1 MKKLNGV
8 LWGVVLVMVGVILAL
23 NAGGVTDID
32 LFFDGWWTV
41 FIIVPSA
48 IGLITSRD
56 KWGSIIGLL
65 VGVFLLLA
73 CQDVLDFSLTWKILL
88 PAVVVL
94 IGLRLIIKSLFPSV
108 AFRKFKNIQGASS
121 DVSGPGFKEQNALF
135 SGANMILSGEVFEGA
150 ELNAL
155 FGGIQ
160 CDLRGAIIQK
170 DCAIEANAMFGGID
184 IFVPNNINISV
195 DSNSIFGGVENKTNN
210 GQIEGAPTL
219 YIKASG
225 IFGGVDI
232 K

>member
-1 MKKLNGV
+1 MKKLSGV
-8 LWGVVLVMVGVILAL
+8 LWGVVLVAVGVILAL
-23 NAGGVTDID
+23 NASGVTDIN

-41 FIIVPSA
+41 FILVPSA
-48 IGLITSRD
+48 TGLVTNRD
-56 KWGSIIGLL
+56 KLGSIIGLL

-88 PAVVVL
+88 PAIVVL
-94 IGLRLIIKSLFPSV
+94 IGLRLILKSLFPSV
-108 AFRKFKNIQGASS
+108 AFRKFKGVQGSPS
-121 DVSGPGFKEQNALF
+121 DSSGPGFKEQNAMF

-170 DCAIEANAMFGGID
+170 DCAIEANAIFGGID
-184 IFVPNNINISV
+184 IFVPNNINIAV